1 MAGESNR
8 KHGYNGEVL
17 IGAVRV
23 ASVSKWTMNNE
34 PNRARVDAFGDE
46 HAKYVQGRRDMQGT
60 IEGYIDLDSA
70 SPAEGNAAFLEAAKA
85 NTTVTLKLM
94 PDVDD
99 ASSYFSGGAKLGV
112 SFECPENGPITFKG
126 TWAAA
131 ADGAD
136 WAGAGLLSNS

>member
-17 IGAVRV
+17 MDGVRV

-34 PNRARVDAFGDE
+34 PARSRVDAFGDE

-60 IEGYIDLDSA
+60 IEGYLDLDSA
-70 SPAEGNAAFLEAAKA
+70 SPADGNAAFLAAAKD

-94 PDVDD
+94 PDADD
-99 ASSYFSGGAKLGV
+99 SGDYFSGGAKLGV
-112 SFECPENGPITFKG
+112 SFECQENGPITFKG
-126 TWAAA
+126 TWVAA

-136 WAGAGLLSNS
+136 WAGAGLLAGA

>member
-1 MAGESNR
+1 MSESNR

-23 ASVSKWTMNNE
+23 ASVSKWTMNTE
-34 PNRARVDAFGDE
+34 PQRARVDAFGDP
-46 HAKYVQGRRDMQGT
+46 HGKYVQGRRDMQGT

-70 SPAEGNAAFLEAAKA
+70 SPADGNAAFLEACKA

-94 PDVDD
+94 PDVADTAD
-99 ASSYFSGGAKLGV
+99 FYTGGAVLGV
-112 SFECPENGPITFKG
+112 SLDCPENGPVTFKG

-136 WAGAGLLSNS
+136 WAGAGLLANA